1 MHRMKK
7 NAMSLTVIAI
17 ISAITVTILCFAA
30 ITKAN
35 SDYNIESSTPQDFD
49 FSKGKQA
56 HKFEQQLDKNNI
68 KHDKI
73 TYESINPKTIE
84 DNVMTFQNDSES
96 ISENT
101 SMIVNKHL
109 KGNDARL
116 TNTKPLSE

>member
-109 KGNDARL
+109 KGMTLD
-116 TNTKPLSE
+116 